1 MIRSGEEQHMGIRF
15 RGSVAAFF
23 LACGLTGQAT
33 TAPAMIIDLVR
44 EGFNDIDLPN
54 PADTIRLDQIDPL
67 SKLLPPGI
75 EFEGS
80 TNVRRVDDTIN
91 QSGGNNG
98 FHDHFTSNFLVLGD
112 DSGSIGGTPT
122 NDVSRIRIPFVI
134 PVNAIQI
141 IISYRDAF
149 TGTDTNPDRTDEFIV
164 RLTGPGQTQE
174 IELRQSP
181 LDFGD
186 FAAHTGIAAIFDV
199 FNDADP
205 ATVSPGTY
213 DLVFRLNESAG
224 GDTNT
229 AVGLDRIRV
238 RAEVIPEPSVL
249 ALVLACAGAG
259 FLASR
264 RRPR

>member
-1 MIRSGEEQHMGIRF
+1 MGVRF
-15 RGSVAAFF
+15 RGFVTAFV
-23 LACGLTGQAT
+23 LACGLAGQSA

-44 EGFNDIDLPN
+44 EGFNDITVPVGQDEIKLVDVNPLLLPN
-54 PADTIRLDQIDPL
+54 
-67 SKLLPPGI
+67 GI

-80 TNVRRVDDTIN
+80 TNVRRVDNTIN

-98 FHDHFTSNFLVLGD
+98 FHQHFTSNFLVLGD
-112 DSGSIGGTPT
+112 DSGQIGGTPT

-134 PVNAIQI
+134 PANAIQI

-149 TGTDTNPDRTDEFIV
+149 TGTDTNPSRTDEFIV

-174 IELRQSP
+174 IELRESP
-181 LDFGD
+181 GDFGN

-249 ALVLACAGAG
+249 ALLIACGGAG
-259 FLASR
+259 FLVSR
-264 RRPR
+264 RRPRSERVTAAA